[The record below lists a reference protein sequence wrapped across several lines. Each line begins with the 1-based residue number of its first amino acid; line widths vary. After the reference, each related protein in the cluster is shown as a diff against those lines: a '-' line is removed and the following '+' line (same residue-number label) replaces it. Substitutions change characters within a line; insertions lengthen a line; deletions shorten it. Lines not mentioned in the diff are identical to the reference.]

1 VSTATITFRPTQPL
15 EPAPAAQRRGRRPT
29 PTVRLRLA
37 QTPGEQIL
45 DYLEALPVV
54 CAAIRHERGLSRR
67 ELSHIIPVSD
77 PVLHRFEN
85 GHAVGTDTL
94 ITIAEWVGPVTPDEW
109 DRLRHTRYENNMPP
123 WLLVEEVTMMLRDDH
138 PPNICRRLN
147 IKPAALC
154 KRLRRAGRDD
164 LANRFDPK
172 SSKRM
177 WAEDTVL
184 SA

>member
-1 VSTATITFRPTQPL
+1 MSTITFRSTRPL
-15 EPAPAAQRRGRRPT
+15 EPAPAAQRRGGNRT
-29 PTVRLRLA
+29 ATTVLRLA

-54 CAAIRHERGLSRR
+54 CAAIRHERGMSRR
-67 ELSHIIPVSD
+67 DVETIININNAT
-77 PVLHRFEN
+77 LWRFEA
-85 GHAVGTDTL
+85 GHSVSTDTMM
-94 ITIAEWVGPVTPDEW
+94 TIAEWVGPVSVEEW
-109 DRLRHTRYENNMPP
+109 ERLRHTRYENNMPP
-123 WLLVEEVTMMLRDDH
+123 EILVEEVAMMLRDDH

-147 IKPAALC
+147 IKPGALA

-164 LANRFDPK
+164 LANRFDPN
-172 SSKRM
+172 SHRSM

>member
-1 VSTATITFRPTQPL
+1 
-15 EPAPAAQRRGRRPT
+15 
-29 PTVRLRLA
+29 VRLRLA

-67 ELSHIIPVSD
+67 ELSRIIPVSD
-77 PVLHRFEN
+77 PTLWKFEN
-85 GHAVGTDTL
+85 GQGVTTDTL
-94 ITIAEWVGPVTPDEW
+94 MTIAEWVGPVTPDEW

-123 WLLVEEVTMMLRDDH
+123 EILVDEVTMLLRDDH

-147 IKPAALC
+147 ITPGALA
-154 KRLRRAGRDD
+154 KRLRRAGRND